1 MHWSAGSQVETIV
14 IEDLNVSGLL
24 RNHKIAQAMSD
35 VSMGKLL
42 STLQYK
48 CDWYGKNLVKIGRFD
63 PSSKR
68 CGCCGLVNK
77 ELKLSDRSW
86 ICQLCNTEHDRD
98 FNAANNIKF
107 YGLQQT
113 IFKHQTP
120 EGIRAEPVESRTKV
134 WTKKQESILVI

>member
-1 MHWSAGSQVETIV
+1 
-14 IEDLNVSGLL
+14 
-24 RNHKIAQAMSD
+24 MSD